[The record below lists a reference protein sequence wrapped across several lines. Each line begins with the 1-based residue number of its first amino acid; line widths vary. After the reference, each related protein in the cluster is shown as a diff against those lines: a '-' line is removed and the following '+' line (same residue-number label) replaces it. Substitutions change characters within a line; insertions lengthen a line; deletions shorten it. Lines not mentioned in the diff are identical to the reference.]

1 MSKPPVNMWDR
12 FVATPERA
20 GADPAPLPPNVVP
33 LRAGDPPAEEQDP
46 GWWQSLER
54 DFEEHQR
61 VAEPAEVAAEVEPG
75 PPEIRE
81 GNIIDPREWTAP
93 APLREWLVQDWI
105 PLGTVTGLYADGGV
119 GKSLLMQQLLTSTAC
134 GLPWLGMDVRG
145 GPAFGMFCED
155 DQDELHRRQEAINR
169 GLGVEMAHLEWL
181 RYSSRLGFDN
191 LLMTFSERNQ
201 AELTPLFKS
210 LVQFL
215 TTLRPRLV
223 AIDTIAD
230 TFGGDEIKRLHARQF
245 VQGVGGNIAR
255 AFGCAVVMIGHTSV
269 AGMSS
274 GTGTSGST
282 AWNNTFRSRMYLTKP
297 KDADGNEDDTQ
308 RLLSRKK
315 ANYAATNADVQLVW
329 ADGHFATVDQQ
340 SASTDGLPWTS
351 IDQIFDEIER
361 AWNAHEAWSVEPQ
374 TRRFGR
380 YLPTWIQMNFGI
392 SEREA
397 GKLLGQW
404 QASKHL
410 KTDVYDA
417 RAKLRGLRVVRRI
430 VP

>member
-1 MSKPPVNMWDR
+1 
-12 FVATPERA
+12 
-20 GADPAPLPPNVVP
+20 
-33 LRAGDPPAEEQDP
+33 
-46 GWWQSLER
+46 
-54 DFEEHQR
+54 
-61 VAEPAEVAAEVEPG
+61 
-75 PPEIRE
+75 
-81 GNIIDPREWTAP
+81 
-93 APLREWLVQDWI
+93 
-105 PLGTVTGLYADGGV
+105 
-119 GKSLLMQQLLTSTAC
+119 
-134 GLPWLGMDVRG
+134 
-145 GPAFGMFCED
+145 
-155 DQDELHRRQEAINR
+155 
-169 GLGVEMAHLEWL
+169 
-181 RYSSRLGFDN
+181 
-191 LLMTFSERNQ
+191 
-201 AELTPLFKS
+201 
-210 LVQFL
+210 
-215 TTLRPRLV
+215 
-223 AIDTIAD
+223 
-230 TFGGDEIKRLHARQF
+230 
-245 VQGVGGNIAR
+245 
-255 AFGCAVVMIGHTSV
+255 
-269 AGMSS
+269 
-274 GTGTSGST
+274 
-282 AWNNTFRSRMYLTKP
+282 MYLTKP